1 MLYFSFLNPI
11 HIIYEMEGGPQLIDS
26 SAKDFIYN
34 TLQKCHY
41 NRIKIY
47 TFALNIGV
55 FLLFVSIFGF
65 TLYYCYKKKP
75 SEEEARQKI
84 LRDQEYILSKIR
96 FYQGENLAKKTSSI
110 TQLPQI

>member
-1 MLYFSFLNPI
+1 
-11 HIIYEMEGGPQLIDS
+11 MEGGPQLIDS

-41 NRIKIY
+41 NRVKIY

-65 TLYYCYKKKP
+65 TLYYCYKQKP
-75 SEEEARQKI
+75 TPYEQYQKMM
-84 LRDQEYILSKIR
+84 RDQEIILSKIR
-96 FYQGENLAKKTSSI
+96 YYQNERVGAKQNTAAI
-110 TQLPQI
+110 TDLPTF